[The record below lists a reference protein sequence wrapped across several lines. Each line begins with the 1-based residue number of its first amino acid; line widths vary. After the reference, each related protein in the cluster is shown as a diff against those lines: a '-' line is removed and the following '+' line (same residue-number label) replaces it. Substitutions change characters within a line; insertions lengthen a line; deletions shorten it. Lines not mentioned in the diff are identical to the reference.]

1 MNAYFTVEP
10 NETFQRHIF
19 RKMVQLEWETVSQYC
34 SRLRKAASNG
44 YNYHNV
50 YKKIRDQIV
59 EYCLSDDLWKKLMK
73 EGNGLDLNK
82 TLQLA
87 ATQESV
93 DLH

>member
-19 RKMVQLEWETVSQYC
+19 QKMVQLEQETVSQYC
-34 SRLRKAASNG
+34 SRLRKAANNG
-44 YNYHNV
+44 CNYRIV
-50 YKKIRDQIV
+50 DKMIRDQIV